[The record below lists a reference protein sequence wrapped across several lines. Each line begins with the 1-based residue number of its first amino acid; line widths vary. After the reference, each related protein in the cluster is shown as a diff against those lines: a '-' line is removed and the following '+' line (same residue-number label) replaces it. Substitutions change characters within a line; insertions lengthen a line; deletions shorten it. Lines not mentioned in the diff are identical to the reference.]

1 MTLNWLKPV
10 EFFADWEPQRGRVIW
25 DDGEMVTVETDEVV
39 DWDDDGLDDDGA
51 PIMRPLYRRH
61 FIPREDITT
70 EEENDG
76 R

>member
-1 MTLNWLKPV
+1 MTPLNWLKPV
-10 EFFADWEPQRGRVIW
+10 EFVEGGVVVTGRVVW
-25 DDGEMVTVETDEVV
+25 DDGEMVTVETDEIV

-70 EEENDG
+70 TEGAE
-76 R
+76 